1 MIFRIAGIFQIGV
14 KDSDLQT
21 GENHLMDF
29 PGISFGF
36 FSTWEISMY
45 FHLRNNSKWIL
56 INFPC
61 SNKRVA
67 WFPCDVYSFCKFFKI
82 SFLLFGILFCA
93 SREENREMLVKKPW
107 NGFFWRERDK
117 ARELEKSDTESAALD
132 IFIEPRNGRISLS
145 HSVCKFF

>member
-1 MIFRIAGIFQIGV
+1 
-14 KDSDLQT
+14 
-21 GENHLMDF
+21 
-29 PGISFGF
+29 
-36 FSTWEISMY
+36 MY

-145 HSVCKFF
+145 HSVWKLSKKSLKMKHFSKLIFVLQNVTNSWLFFTKGKQTADFFSKVNN